1 MSQEDTG
8 AAEVRATLER
18 IILEPERKELTR
30 IGRTAWWR
38 LEKRGETPLRR
49 IITPGR
55 TGWLLSELVEWMRSR
70 PVGAGTCNA
79 NARRAA

>member
-1 MSQEDTG
+1 MSQGDTD
-8 AAEVRATLER
+8 AADAHATLER
-18 IILEPERKELTR
+18 IILEAERKDLTK

-38 LEKRGETPLRR
+38 AEQRGETPPRR

-55 TGWLLSELVEWMRSR
+55 TGWLYSEILEWMRSR

-79 NARRAA
+79 NVRRVA